1 MNKSSWQRGFAY
13 GSVIK
18 MESIDLSLKASRA
31 GDNLVFGIKPGDPNI
46 TEKLDADGL
55 PFVGSVLQPGDPFYS
70 FVNLS
75 TGENFTMYYP

>member
-31 GDNLVFGIKPGDPNI
+31 GDNLVFGIRPGDPNV

-55 PFVGSVLQPGDPFYS
+55 PFVGSILQPGDPFYS
-70 FVNLS
+70 FMNLS
-75 TGENFTMYYP
+75 TGETFTVYYP